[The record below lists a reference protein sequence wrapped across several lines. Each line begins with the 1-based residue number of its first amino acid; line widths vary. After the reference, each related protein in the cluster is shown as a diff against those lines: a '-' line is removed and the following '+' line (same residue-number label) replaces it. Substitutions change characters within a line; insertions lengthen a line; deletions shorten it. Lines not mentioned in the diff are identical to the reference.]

1 MINFILWTD
10 NSLLKYLNDVCMWK
24 RGFTPSLVQWYLT
37 HWYTKLLWSHG
48 KNWSEW
54 LRTWHLPGIILFSQS
69 MLLSSYRLAKMIGEQ
84 FRDKLKQSHDN
95 FTQAM
100 KRLEL
105 HHSGRLEKATD
116 RQQKLRKI
124 HAPKVAKLA
133 MESASLRDLIMY
145 GKWLNVVR
153 FGVSRFGR
161 DDWWIFKQSS
171 DIFNL

>member
-1 MINFILWTD
+1 MPI
-10 NSLLKYLNDVCMWK
+10 C
-24 RGFTPSLVQWYLT
+24 
-37 HWYTKLLWSHG
+37 
-48 KNWSEW
+48 
-54 LRTWHLPGIILFSQS
+54 
-69 MLLSSYRLAKMIGEQ
+69 YRLAKVIGEQ

-105 HHSGRLEKATD
+105 HHSGRLEKAGD

-145 GKWLNVVR
+145 GESCIYNNKNV
-153 FGVSRFGR
+153 
-161 DDWWIFKQSS
+161 I
-171 DIFNL
+171 

>member
-1 MINFILWTD
+1 M
-10 NSLLKYLNDVCMWK
+10 S
-24 RGFTPSLVQWYLT
+24 
-37 HWYTKLLWSHG
+37 HW
-48 KNWSEW
+48 
-54 LRTWHLPGIILFSQS
+54 LPIC
-69 MLLSSYRLAKMIGEQ
+69 YRLAKVIGEQ

-105 HHSGRLEKATD
+105 HHSGRLEKAGD

-145 GKWLNVVR
+145 GESCIYNKKMLFE
-153 FGVSRFGR
+153 FGFMMV
-161 DDWWIFKQSS
+161 I
-171 DIFNL
+171 L